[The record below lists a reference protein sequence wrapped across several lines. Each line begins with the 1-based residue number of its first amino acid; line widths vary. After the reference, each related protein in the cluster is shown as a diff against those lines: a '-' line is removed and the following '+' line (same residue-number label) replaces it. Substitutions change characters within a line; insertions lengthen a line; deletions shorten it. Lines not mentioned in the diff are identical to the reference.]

1 MEPLPEPE
9 KRPAPDEPTDDEEEE
24 EETLAESVGEQ
35 PEDRDLMPGE
45 VLREPNAPVDRGAG
59 DY

>member
-9 KRPAPDEPTDDEEEE
+9 KHATPDEPTEDEEEE
-24 EETLAESVGEQ
+24 PLAESVGEQ
-35 PEDRDLMPGE
+35 PEDRDLMPGD